1 MKRRSTYVRPIHH
14 QPWWS
19 HPVFL
24 LPILVS
30 TGLFFMVL
38 IMRIYGLGS

>member
-1 MKRRSTYVRPIHH
+1 MKRRSTHIPMDR

-30 TGLFFMVL
+30 TGLFLMVL
-38 IMRIYGLGS
+38 TMRIFGLGS